1 MKMDDWMDDFYE
13 DWWRTKTRMESYV
26 IFWTMEKR
34 SKRRIVFTNSLQMG
48 PSLQHEG
55 AAQGWHDVNH
65 THLQLVSDH
74 DPTTWSQLTEK
85 ETWTVCGPSKFME
98 HHGTVHTWGTWSCVC
113 PISIDFWHC
122 KVKRIKTQYSC
133 GLMEQ
138 NWPFTH
144 HLFFHFRTNPVAVV
158 HLVFSTQVLE
168 TPSELQQLTAKWQQL
183 DTIVASGFASHPR
196 VALPSSFRLFRQSI
210 PSLNLPSKYLK
221 ILQAHGHCGKTHLNN
236 MVQDFAGTNGLP
248 NICAVGIIG
257 QTSVTS
263 FAGMVMFHHAST
275 HGWLPKYPN
284 STVHLSNPFL
294 LNAPP
299 SPINKHFR

>member
-1 MKMDDWMDDFYE
+1 MSYFEPWRRDQSGELSSQIHYWGPACSMKVQHKADMTSITPTCSWCRIRIQQPGLNF
-13 DWWRTKTRMESYV
+13 TK
-26 IFWTMEKR
+26 
-34 SKRRIVFTNSLQMG
+34 
-48 PSLQHEG
+48 
-55 AAQGWHDVNH
+55 
-65 THLQLVSDH
+65 
-74 DPTTWSQLTEK
+74 K

-168 TPSELQQLTAKWQQL
+168 TPSELQQLTAKWQRL

-221 ILQAHGHCGKTHLNN
+221 ILQAHGHCAKTHLNN

-299 SPINKHFR
+299 PLSINTSGSFFFN